1 MIRKWELD
9 LEKLEADLAEQDAK
23 GGALAKLL
31 EAIDGEL
38 KEAAETDEREM
49 WSYLVHDQPQIVE
62 VEELKIRL
70 QARRTNE
77 IKELEHEQ
85 LITKAIQVKI
95 KNTESDIASADEQLV
110 LEEGPLMKHTRLDK
124 PFRCIGLCAA
134 NTAGNE
140 VTGTGTGGF
149 EEFATAEG
157 MHIHMI
163 DYHSGSVNYVYIGGS
178 AELGHTG
185 VVTCV
190 LLDGKYLFSGST
202 DETIIAWSTDDDRK
216 RVRTFVGHEGSIV
229 SLAVEG
235 TFLASGGSDST
246 LRLWDKHTGVQL
258 RIVYGHSRSIL
269 SMEIGPSWMLTGST
283 DTEVRVWKIGRSKRN
298 SVTVDCT
305 YRLIG
310 HECSVTC
317 VKFGQMEAL

>member
-1 MIRKWELD
+1 
-9 LEKLEADLAEQDAK
+9 
-23 GGALAKLL
+23 
-31 EAIDGEL
+31 
-38 KEAAETDEREM
+38 
-49 WSYLVHDQPQIVE
+49 
-62 VEELKIRL
+62 
-70 QARRTNE
+70 
-77 IKELEHEQ
+77 
-85 LITKAIQVKI
+85 
-95 KNTESDIASADEQLV
+95 
-110 LEEGPLMKHTRLDK
+110 
-124 PFRCIGLCAA
+124 
-134 NTAGNE
+134 
-140 VTGTGTGGF
+140 
-149 EEFATAEG
+149 
-157 MHIHMI
+157 MI

-269 SMEIGPSWMLTGST
+269 SMEIGKISPHVLFLVLQIADLATTVLFTMLTLQ
-283 DTEVRVWKIGRSKRN
+283 VRRGCSQGPLTLKSACGKSVVRSVIP
-298 SVTVDCT
+298 SP
-305 YRLIG
+305 
-310 HECSVTC
+310 
-317 VKFGQMEAL
+317 